1 MRRSD
6 PKKEILFPTKIA
18 LLLVLPS
25 IAMYIFFNIWPII
38 FSIGLAFTNANRY
51 NVAPS
56 PEKIA
61 SIRNAIA
68 CAELLRASPEHREK
82 AQTVVS
88 AITSDLNTIN
98 KALLNASSIIA
109 AGDIQSNTAL
119 LRQYVKTA
127 REATLNLSNILVK
140 FSEVFNCT
148 ELGYQ
153 TDLNIIPR
161 DMLEKIDSLYS
172 TVNQLYTYSI
182 VSFRGVSIEELSRH
196 VYTGLNISSDLLGYF
211 SMIQTDYE
219 GYISRFIDSAN
230 SKLDELTL
238 KFVGLDNFVRLFR
251 DPRFYNS
258 LFKTL
263 AFTAVSV
270 PMKVLTGLLLALFYS
285 TPMIYGRRALRAI
298 LLIPWATPFL
308 MSALAWRFLFLP
320 NGQLG
325 MLFHLNM
332 NTSEWDAFT
341 VYCLFETWLAY
352 PFIMTVIQGAL
363 TGVPKEVIEASYID
377 GASLWLRLRKIV
389 FPLISRPLM
398 VATILTTGASLQA
411 FMIPLLL
418 NGGGPVGPI
427 TIPYIGTS
435 VGYKNEMLI
444 LFGYYKVMID
454 NEWGYAA
461 ALYLVILLIILTYV
475 LVWFVTTSRSQR

>member
-1 MRRSD
+1 MKYSD
-6 PKKEILFPTKIA
+6 PKKILFPIKIA
-18 LLLVLPS
+18 LILVLPS
-25 IAMYIFFNIWPII
+25 IVMYVFFNIWPMI
-38 FSIGLAFTNANRY
+38 FSIGLAFTDANRY

-61 SIRNAIA
+61 SIKNAIA
-68 CAELLRASPEHREK
+68 CAELLRTSSEHRGRV
-82 AQTVVS
+82 QTIVN
-88 AITSDLNTIN
+88 ITTSDLNIIS
-98 KALLNASSIIA
+98 KALLNMSRIIA
-109 AGDIQSNTAL
+109 AGDIQNNVTL
-119 LRQYVKTA
+119 LRQYIKTA
-127 REATLNLSNILVK
+127 REATTNLSNILIK
-140 FSEVFNCT
+140 FSKVFNCT

-153 TDLNIIPR
+153 TDLDIIPR
-161 DMLEKIDSLYS
+161 DMLDRMDSLYS
-172 TVNQLYTYSI
+172 IIGQLYTYSI
-182 VSFRGVSIEELSRH
+182 ISFRGVSTEELSRQ
-196 VYTGLNISSDLLGYF
+196 VYTGLNISSYLLGYF
-211 SMIQTDYE
+211 SMLQIDYE
-219 GYISRFIDSAN
+219 GYIDKFIDSAN
-230 SKLDELTL
+230 SRLNELTL
-238 KFVGLDNFVRLFR
+238 KFVGLDNFVKLFK

-270 PMKVLTGLLLALFYS
+270 PMKVFAGLLLALFYS
-285 TPMIYGRRALRAI
+285 TPMIYGRRVLRAI

-308 MSALAWRFLFLP
+308 MSALAWKFLFLP

-325 MLFHLNM
+325 MLFHLNI
-332 NTSEWDAFT
+332 NAFEWDAFI
-341 VYCLFETWLAY
+341 VYCLFEMWLAY
-352 PFIMTVIQGAL
+352 PFIMTITQGAL
-363 TGVPKEVIEASYID
+363 TGVSKEVIEASYID
-377 GASLWLRLRKIV
+377 GASLWLRLKKIM

-444 LFGYYKVMID
+444 LLGYYKVMID

-461 ALYLVILLIILTYV
+461 SLYLVILLIILTYV
-475 LVWFVTTSRSQR
+475 SIWFIATSRSQR